1 MRSTLSILAASL
13 LTFAASDAAAQS
25 YGGAQPY
32 GGAPANPQPY
42 GAAQPTQPAQPAGNG
57 FESGGLAPPAPM
69 NGDPNQPQQGYQT
82 ETERRLEEAEE
93 EDSGRGLEW
102 VYFNVEGGFEYL
114 GLETFSSDGLTYAES
129 VSSTA
134 SGPMIGAGAGIR
146 LIFITLGGRA
156 RVGMFEQWNLVT
168 LNAEAGIHIP
178 VGAVEPYFT
187 FGGGYASLGSLEA
200 DNWGGDASIRGWNVR
215 GGFGLDYYVTPVF
228 SVGGNLTGE
237 ALFLTRPG
245 VDLSADATGSG
256 STGQDPQLDAASQKI
271 AEADGSSVGAA
282 FTGSLLLGLHF

>member
-1 MRSTLSILAASL
+1 MRSTLSFIAAFL
-13 LTFAASDAAAQS
+13 MICAASDAAAQT

-32 GGAPANPQPY
+32 GGTPANSQPY
-42 GAAQPTQPAQPAGNG
+42 GTTQPAQPAGDG
-57 FESGGLAPPAPM
+57 FQSGGLAPPTAM
-69 NGDPNQPQQGYQT
+69 NNDPNQPQQGYQT
-82 ETERRLEEAEE
+82 ETERQLEEAEE

-146 LIFITLGGRA
+146 LIFITLGARA
-156 RVGMFEQWNLVT
+156 RVGMFDQWNIVT

-178 VGAVEPYFT
+178 IGALEPYFT
-187 FGGGYASLGSLEA
+187 FGGGYATLGSL
-200 DNWGGDASIRGWNVR
+200 DSGNWGGDASIRGWNVR
-215 GGFGLDYYVTPVF
+215 GGFGLDYYVTPAF

-245 VDLSADATGSG
+245 VDLSDEAKGSG
-256 STGQDPQLDAASQKI
+256 GQDPQLDAASQQV

-282 FTGSLLLGLHF
+282 VTGSLLLGLHF